1 MTHKIVI
8 DEQGVIRCLHNPA
21 VPMHELG
28 VVTRTRISHIVPLW
42 FPKRAVFRL
51 LRIMFGERG
60 RVADWTRSWRG
71 PWHASIVAT
80 GAWSVFEKR
89 ADCVAWEIQQI
100 NDNPAK
106 FDL

>member
-1 MTHKIVI
+1 MTHRVVI
-8 DEQGVIRCLHNPA
+8 DENGMLSCLHNDA

-28 VVTRTRISHIVPLW
+28 TVTTTRLSHIVPL
-42 FPKRAVFRL
+42 FLPKRAVFRL
-51 LRIMFGERG
+51 LRLMFGERG

-71 PWHASIVAT
+71 PWHVSILAT